1 MGRVQGGADFERG
14 YGGVA
19 VKAAVLFEAGK
30 PLEIAEVR
38 VSKPGPREVL
48 IRTAAVGV
56 CRSDLHFVDGAFPH
70 PVPTVPG
77 HEAAGVIEAVG
88 SDVAHLKPG
97 DHVITFFTVF
107 CGSCEMCASGRPSL
121 CIDPSTRRPPGA
133 EPRLSLADGTPLAPF
148 LNLSAFAELMLVHE
162 NACVSIA
169 KEMPLDRAALLGC
182 AVITGAGAIFNDSR
196 VRPGESV
203 AVIGAGGIGLA
214 AINAAK
220 IAGAG
225 TILAIDP
232 VAEKRELALRMG
244 ATHALDATAEGL
256 AKQVL
261 ALTDGGVHY
270 AVEAVG
276 RPATA
281 ELAWTILRRGGTA
294 TILGMIAPGNSV
306 SLPGPTFLTGKK
318 IQGSLLGSTRFPID
332 MPRLA
337 RMYLDGLLDL
347 DTMVAERIRL
357 EGVNDA
363 LAKLRKG
370 DSVRSVIEFA

>member
-1 MGRVQGGADFERG
+1 M
-14 YGGVA
+14 
-19 VKAAVLFEAGK
+19 KAAVLFEAK
-30 PLEIAEVR
+30 MPLAIEEVE

-77 HEAAGVIEAVG
+77 HEAAGVVEAVG
-88 SDVAHLKPG
+88 SDVAHLRPG
-97 DHVITFFTVF
+97 DHVITFFTAF
-107 CGSCEMCASGRPSL
+107 CGSCEMCVTGRPSL
-121 CIDPSTRRPPGA
+121 CVDPSTRRPADA
-133 EPRLSLADGTPLAPF
+133 EPRLKLADGTPLAPF
-148 LNLSAFAELMLVHE
+148 LNLSAFAEMMLVHE
-162 NACVSIA
+162 NACVAIN
-169 KEMPLDRAALLGC
+169 KDMPLDRAALLGC
-182 AVITGAGAIFNDSR
+182 AVITGAGSIFNDSR

-225 TILAIDP
+225 QILAIDP
-232 VAEKRELALRMG
+232 VPEKRALAEKLGATLALDP
-244 ATHALDATAEGL
+244 TTEGI
-256 AKQVL
+256 AKQIL

-270 AVEAVG
+270 AIEAVG

-281 ELAWTILRRGGTA
+281 ELAWQILRRGGTA
-294 TILGMIAPGNSV
+294 TILGMIAPGQNV
-306 SLPGPTFLTGKK
+306 SLPGHTFLTGKK

-332 MPRLA
+332 MPRLVQL
-337 RMYLDGLLDL
+337 YLDGKLDL

-357 EGVNDA
+357 PQVNEA
-363 LAKLRKG
+363 LDRLRQG
-370 DSVRSVIEFA
+370 TSVRSVIEFA

>member
-1 MGRVQGGADFERG
+1 M
-14 YGGVA
+14 
-19 VKAAVLFEAGK
+19 KAAVLYEAGK
-30 PLEIAEVR
+30 PLEITDIR

-88 SDVAHLKPG
+88 SDVAHLKVG

-107 CGSCEMCASGRPSL
+107 CGSCEMCVTGRPSL
-121 CIDPSTRRPPGA
+121 CIDPSTRRPADA
-133 EPRLSLADGTPLAPF
+133 EPRLSLGDGTPLAPF
-148 LNLSAFAELMLVHE
+148 LNLSAYAEMMLVHE
-162 NACVSIA
+162 NACVAIS

-225 TILAIDP
+225 TILAVDP
-232 VAEKRELALRMG
+232 VPEKRELALKLG
-244 ATHALDATAEGL
+244 ATHALDAMAEGL
-256 AKQVL
+256 AKDVL
-261 ALTDGGVHY
+261 KLTGGGVHY
-270 AVEAVG
+270 AIEAVG
-276 RPATA
+276 RPNTA
-281 ELAWTILRRGGTA
+281 ELAWNILRRGGTA
-294 TILGMIAPGNSV
+294 TILGMIAPGGNV

-332 MPRLA
+332 MPRLVQ
-337 RMYLDGLLDL
+337 MYLDGLLDL

-357 EGVNDA
+357 EDVNDA

>member
-1 MGRVQGGADFERG
+1 M
-14 YGGVA
+14 
-19 VKAAVLFEAGK
+19 KAAVLFEAGK

-38 VSKPGPREVL
+38 VSDPGPREVL

-88 SDVAHLKPG
+88 SEVAHLKVG

-107 CGSCEMCASGRPSL
+107 CGSCEMCVTGRPSL
-121 CIDPSTRRPPGA
+121 CIDPSTRRPADA
-133 EPRLSLADGTPLAPF
+133 EPRLRLADGTPLAPF
-148 LNLSAFAELMLVHE
+148 LNLSAFAETMLVHE
-162 NACVSIA
+162 NACVAIS
-169 KEMPLDRAALLGC
+169 KDMPLDRAALLGC
-182 AVITGAGAIFNDSR
+182 AVITGAGAVFNDSR

-225 TILAIDP
+225 MILAIDP
-232 VAEKRELALRMG
+232 VPEKRELALKLG
-244 ATHALDATAEGL
+244 ATHALDAMDEVI
-256 AKQVL
+256 AKAVL
-261 ALTDGGVHY
+261 KLTGGGVHY
-270 AVEAVG
+270 AIEAVG
-276 RPATA
+276 RPSTA
-281 ELAWTILRRGGTA
+281 ELAWNILRRGGTA
-294 TILGMIAPGNSV
+294 TILGMIAPGGQV
-306 SLPGPTFLTGKK
+306 SLAGPTFLTGKK

-332 MPRLA
+332 MPRLVQ
-337 RMYLDGLLDL
+337 MYLDGVLDL

-357 EGVNDA
+357 DDVNAA
-363 LAKLRKG
+363 LDKLRQG

>member
-1 MGRVQGGADFERG
+1 M
-14 YGGVA
+14 
-19 VKAAVLFEAGK
+19 KAALLFEAGK
-30 PLEIAEVR
+30 PLEITDIR

-70 PVPTVPG
+70 PMPTVPG

-88 SDVAHLKPG
+88 SDVAHLKVG

-107 CGSCEMCASGRPSL
+107 CGSCEMCVTGRPSL
-121 CIDPSTRRPPGA
+121 CIDPSTRRPADA
-133 EPRLSLADGTPLAPF
+133 EPRLSLQDGTGLAPF
-148 LNLSAFAELMLVHE
+148 LNLSAFAEQMLVHE
-162 NACVSIA
+162 NACVAIS

-232 VAEKRELALRMG
+232 VAEKRELALKLG
-244 ATHALDATAEGL
+244 ATHALDAMAEGL
-256 AKQVL
+256 AKDVL
-261 ALTDGGVHY
+261 KLTGGGVHY
-270 AVEAVG
+270 AIEAVG
-276 RPATA
+276 RPNTA
-281 ELAWTILRRGGTA
+281 ELAWNILRRGGTA
-294 TILGMIAPGNSV
+294 TILGMIAPGNNV

-332 MPRLA
+332 MPRLVQ
-337 RMYLDGLLDL
+337 MYLDGLLDL

-357 EGVNDA
+357 EDVNDA

>member
-1 MGRVQGGADFERG
+1 M
-14 YGGVA
+14 
-19 VKAAVLFEAGK
+19 KAAVLFEAGK
-30 PLEIAEVR
+30 PLEITDIR

-70 PVPTVPG
+70 PMPTVPG

-88 SDVAHLKPG
+88 SDVAHLKVG

-107 CGSCEMCASGRPSL
+107 CGSCEMCVTGRPSL
-121 CIDPSTRRPPGA
+121 CIDPSTRRPADA
-133 EPRLSLADGTPLAPF
+133 EPRLSLGDGTPLAPF
-148 LNLSAFAELMLVHE
+148 LNLSAFAEQMLVHE
-162 NACVSIA
+162 NACVAIS

-232 VAEKRELALRMG
+232 VAEKRELALKLG
-244 ATHALDATAEGL
+244 ATHALDAMAEGL
-256 AKQVL
+256 AKDVL
-261 ALTDGGVHY
+261 KLTGGGVHY
-270 AVEAVG
+270 AIEAVG
-276 RPATA
+276 RPNTA
-281 ELAWTILRRGGTA
+281 ELAWNILRRGGTA
-294 TILGMIAPGNSV
+294 TILGMIAPGGNV

-332 MPRLA
+332 MPRLV

-357 EGVNDA
+357 EDVNDA
-363 LAKLRKG
+363 LDKLRKG

>member
-1 MGRVQGGADFERG
+1 M
-14 YGGVA
+14 
-19 VKAAVLFEAGK
+19 KAAVLYEAGK
-30 PLEIAEVR
+30 PLEITEVR

-48 IRTAAVGV
+48 IRTKAVGV

-88 SDVAHLKPG
+88 SDVAHLKVG

-107 CGSCEMCASGRPSL
+107 CGSCEMCVTGRPSL
-121 CIDPSTRRPPGA
+121 CIDPSTRRPADA
-133 EPRLSLADGTPLAPF
+133 EPRLSLQDGTGLAPF
-148 LNLSAFAELMLVHE
+148 LNLSAFAEQMLVHE
-162 NACVSIA
+162 NACVAIS

-232 VAEKRELALRMG
+232 VPEKRELALKLG
-244 ATHALDATAEGL
+244 ATHALDAMAEGL
-256 AKQVL
+256 AKDVL
-261 ALTDGGVHY
+261 KLTGGGVHY
-270 AVEAVG
+270 AIEAVG
-276 RPATA
+276 RPNTA
-281 ELAWTILRRGGTA
+281 ELAWNILRRGGTA
-294 TILGMIAPGNSV
+294 TILGMIAPGGNV

-332 MPRLA
+332 MPRLVQ
-337 RMYLDGLLDL
+337 MYLDGLLDL

-357 EGVNDA
+357 EDVNDA
-363 LAKLRKG
+363 LDKLRKG

>member
-1 MGRVQGGADFERG
+1 M
-14 YGGVA
+14 
-19 VKAAVLFEAGK
+19 KAAVLFEASK
-30 PLEIAEVR
+30 PLQIEYVR
-38 VSKPGPREVL
+38 VSAPAPREVL

-70 PVPTVPG
+70 PMPTVPG
-77 HEAAGVIEAVG
+77 HEAAGVVEAVG

-97 DHVITFFTVF
+97 DHVITFFTAF
-107 CGSCEMCASGRPSL
+107 CGSCEMCVTGRPSL
-121 CIDPSTRRPPGA
+121 CVDSSTRRPQGA

-162 NACVSIA
+162 NACVAIDKA
-169 KEMPLDRAALLGC
+169 MPLDRAALLGC

-225 TILAIDP
+225 QIVAIDP
-232 VAEKRELALRMG
+232 MPEKRGLAMQLG
-244 ATHALDATAEGL
+244 ATETLDPSSETIV
-256 AKQVL
+256 KDVL
-261 ALTDGGVHY
+261 ARTNGGVHY
-270 AVEAVG
+270 AIEAVG
-276 RPATA
+276 RSNTA
-281 ELAWTILRRGGTA
+281 ELAWNILRRGGTA

-306 SLPGPTFLTGKK
+306 SIPGPTFLTGKK

-332 MPRLA
+332 MPRLV

-347 DTMVAERIRL
+347 DTMVAERIGL
-357 EGVNDA
+357 EDVNSA
-363 LAKLRKG
+363 LQKLREG
-370 DSVRSVIEFA
+370 HSVRSVIQFA

>member
-1 MGRVQGGADFERG
+1 M
-14 YGGVA
+14 
-19 VKAAVLFEAGK
+19 KAAVLFEANS
-30 PLEIAEVR
+30 PLTIEEVR
-38 VSKPGPREVL
+38 VSAPAPREVL

-70 PVPTVPG
+70 PMPTVPG
-77 HEAAGVIEAVG
+77 HEAAGVVEAVG

-97 DHVITFFTVF
+97 DHVITFFTAF
-107 CGSCEMCASGRPSL
+107 CGSCEMCVTGRPSL
-121 CIDPSTRRPPGA
+121 CVDSSTRRPQDA

-162 NACVSIA
+162 NACVAIDKA
-169 KEMPLDRAALLGC
+169 MPLDRAALLGC
-182 AVITGAGAIFNDSR
+182 AVITGAGSIFNDSR

-203 AVIGAGGIGLA
+203 GVIGAGGIGLA

-225 TILAIDP
+225 QILAIDP
-232 VAEKRELALRMG
+232 IPEKRALAMKLG
-244 ATHALDATAEGL
+244 ATETLDPTMETIV
-256 AKQVL
+256 KEVL
-261 ALTDGGVHY
+261 KRTNGGVHY
-270 AVEAVG
+270 AIEAVG
-276 RPATA
+276 RPNTA
-281 ELAWTILRRGGTA
+281 ELAWNILRRGGTA

-306 SLPGPTFLTGKK
+306 SLPGPTFLMGKK

-332 MPRLA
+332 MPRLV

-357 EGVNDA
+357 EDVNDA
-363 LAKLRKG
+363 LQKLRDG
-370 DSVRSVIEFA
+370 HSVRSVIEFA

>member
-1 MGRVQGGADFERG
+1 M
-14 YGGVA
+14 
-19 VKAAVLFEAGK
+19 KAAVLYEAGK
-30 PLEIAEVR
+30 PLEITEVR

-88 SDVAHLKPG
+88 SDVAHLKVG

-107 CGSCEMCASGRPSL
+107 CGSCEMCVTGRPSL
-121 CIDPSTRRPPGA
+121 CIDPSTRRPNGA
-133 EPRLSLADGTPLAPF
+133 EPRLSLEDGTGLAPF
-148 LNLSAFAELMLVHE
+148 LNLSAFAEQMLVHE
-162 NACVSIA
+162 NACVAIS

-214 AINAAK
+214 AINAAE

-232 VAEKRELALRMG
+232 VPEKRELALKLG
-244 ATHALDATAEGL
+244 ATHALDAMAEGL
-256 AKQVL
+256 AKDVL
-261 ALTDGGVHY
+261 KLTGGGVHY
-270 AVEAVG
+270 AIEAVG
-276 RPATA
+276 RPNTA
-281 ELAWTILRRGGTA
+281 ELAWNILRRGGTA
-294 TILGMIAPGNSV
+294 TILGMIAPGGNV

-332 MPRLA
+332 MPRLVQ
-337 RMYLDGLLDL
+337 MYLDGLLDL

-357 EGVNDA
+357 EDVNDA
-363 LAKLRKG
+363 LDKLRKG